1 MITVFTE
8 KSLRKHPG
16 LVKALVGIPAEVF
29 WEMIEHIEMRLPD
42 YERQRL
48 AREDRQRGA
57 GAGRDFDQS
66 WVIRVALVLTYLRL
80 HVPQATVAALYGCA
94 QWDVSRELRRLLPL
108 IQQVVPCPT
117 VWQRVAV

>member
-1 MITVFTE
+1 
-8 KSLRKHPG
+8 
-16 LVKALVGIPAEVF
+16 LVGIPAEVF

-94 QWDVSRELRRLLPL
+94 Q
-108 IQQVVPCPT
+108 
-117 VWQRVAV
+117 